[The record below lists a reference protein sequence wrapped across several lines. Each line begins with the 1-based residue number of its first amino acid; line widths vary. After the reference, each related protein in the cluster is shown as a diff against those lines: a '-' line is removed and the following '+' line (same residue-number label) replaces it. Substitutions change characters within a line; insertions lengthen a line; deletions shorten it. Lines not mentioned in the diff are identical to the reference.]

1 MTKEDLKHITMIK
14 KFGLESNM
22 LDSITNMSTYKLFK
36 EKILS
41 SIELEHLIFRDNLT
55 GNSILLSVLH
65 HQSRR

>member
-36 EKILS
+36 EKKLS
-41 SIELEHLIFRDNLT
+41 SIELEHLIFRDNLS

-65 HQSRR
+65 HQSKS